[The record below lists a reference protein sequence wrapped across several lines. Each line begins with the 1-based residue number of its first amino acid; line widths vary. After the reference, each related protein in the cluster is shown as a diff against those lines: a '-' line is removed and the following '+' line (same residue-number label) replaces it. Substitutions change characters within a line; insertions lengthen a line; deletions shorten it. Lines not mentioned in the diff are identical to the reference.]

1 MLRPHLQPSGFK
13 PHMLPNDSRCRLD
26 AFESILIFIGVK
38 YFLGI
43 IREALWEAILYKLKQ
58 VVSSFGKHCN
68 QPSWITPT
76 DSDLFGWNND
86 EVKQGFLCIRYFQYV
101 WFFLKSLTPWL
112 SISWNSPKFS
122 HIWSHFRFCSW
133 RNWYQDGFLKQT
145 FPPPQKKNVT
155 NVKIR
160 VNLRYSYDAQPSGN
174 LLYSPSA
181 VTSNVAPASYSSA
194 AGAPAYT
201 TYSSSV
207 SSPSGTVTR
216 KRSRWSWKVQ
226 MFLRDELEVH
236 H

>member
-145 FPPPQKKNVT
+145 FPPPKKKCHECQDSCKSEVFLWCSA
-155 NVKIR
+155 IR
-160 VNLRYSYDAQPSGN
+160 ESPLFTQRGDQQRGTCQLQLCSRCTC
-174 LLYSPSA
+174 LY
-181 VTSNVAPASYSSA
+181 Y
-194 AGAPAYT
+194 
-201 TYSSSV
+201 
-207 SSPSGTVTR
+207 
-216 KRSRWSWKVQ
+216 
-226 MFLRDELEVH
+226 L
-236 H
+236 